1 MQLLYAT
8 KTEYTLEEYQKFNR
22 TVQYEVNHL
31 NWTMGIMMALLCLLA
46 YFQEDFI
53 FVALAFLVPVIFPLV
68 LGFQSKKAYQSNRS
82 VQGTTTYSRFY
93 EDHFVTTSSI
103 GISPF
108 QYEDI
113 FQILET
119 RTNFY
124 ILLAKNQGIIIIKA
138 GCEPGLM
145 DLLKKQKEESAG
157 RRKKGKQRQ
166 EKTHG

>member
-68 LGFQSKKAYQSNRS
+68 LGFQSKKS
-82 VQGTTTYSRFY
+82 VPVQ
-93 EDHFVTTSSI
+93 
-103 GISPF
+103 P
-108 QYEDI
+108 
-113 FQILET
+113 L
-119 RTNFY
+119 
-124 ILLAKNQGIIIIKA
+124 
-138 GCEPGLM
+138 CPGDYHLQPV
-145 DLLKKQKEESAG
+145 L
-157 RRKKGKQRQ
+157 
-166 EKTHG
+166 